1 MSQRSGCVVIG
12 VKGMCGADPSDNN
25 DEMDD
30 YIEAQL
36 DKKKDKKGGDSGSG
50 GSGATAQREV
60 SGETAED
67 IPGGAQLAMKET
79 KLD

>member
-1 MSQRSGCVVIG
+1 
-12 VKGMCGADPSDNN
+12 
-25 DEMDD
+25 MDD

-36 DKKKDKKGGDSGSG
+36 DKKKNKKGGDGGSG
-50 GSGATAQREV
+50 GAGATAQREV

>member
-1 MSQRSGCVVIG
+1 
-12 VKGMCGADPSDNN
+12 
-25 DEMDD
+25 MDD

-36 DKKKDKKGGDSGSG
+36 DKKKNKKGGEGGSG

-60 SGETAED
+60 AGETPED
-67 IPGGAQLAMKET
+67 VPSGAQLAMKET